1 MYNLNDINIYKNK
14 DYIKIKEDNKEYILY
29 KIYNP
34 QRIIEIN
41 NILKNQTEYYKIVKN
56 INNEIITI
64 YQDKYYVLLEIN
76 TKYLI
81 QSNNI
86 ILNNNEYSNYQI
98 NQSNWIYLWTKK
110 NDYYESISINNN
122 YINETINYYIEKYAL
137 GKYSNERY
145 MQIKIIMHKLNYLL
159 LFYFLCS

>member
-1 MYNLNDINIYKNK
+1 MYMYNLKDINIYKNR

-64 YQDKYYVLLEIN
+64 YEDN
-76 TKYLI
+76 
-81 QSNNI
+81 
-86 ILNNNEYSNYQI
+86 
-98 NQSNWIYLWTKK
+98 
-110 NDYYESISINNN
+110 
-122 YINETINYYIEKYAL
+122 
-137 GKYSNERY
+137 
-145 MQIKIIMHKLNYLL
+145 
-159 LFYFLCS
+159 